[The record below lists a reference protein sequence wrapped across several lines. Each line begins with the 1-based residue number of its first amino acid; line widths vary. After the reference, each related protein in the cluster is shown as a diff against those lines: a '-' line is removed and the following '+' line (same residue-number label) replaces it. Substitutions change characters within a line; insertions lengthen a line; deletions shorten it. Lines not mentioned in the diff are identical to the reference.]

1 MSRFR
6 EELRVI
12 PRIVWLI
19 VIVAYVGLAMGL
31 LIAFT
36 SKPEPGAPPWE
47 YLFSFTLPL
56 IFALYVLLAGYVYGD
71 AKRRNMRAVMWT
83 LLALLIPN
91 AIGFILY
98 FIMREPLMLACPNC
112 GTPVREN
119 FAFCPHCGK
128 SRARSCPQC
137 RQAVE
142 PDWPHC
148 AHCGASLS
156 ANIKVESQ

>member
-12 PRIVWLI
+12 PRVVWII
-19 VIVAYVGLAMGL
+19 VIVVYVSVATGL
-31 LIAFT
+31 LIFT
-36 SKPEPGAPPWE
+36 SNPEPGSPPWVK
-47 YLFSFTLPL
+47 YLFSFAIPL
-56 IFALYVLLAGYVYGD
+56 VFAVYVLLAGYVYGD

-91 AIGFILY
+91 AIGFIVY
-98 FIMREPLMLACPNC
+98 FIMRESLMSACPHC
-112 GTPVREN
+112 GGAVREH

-128 SRARSCPQC
+128 SRALSCPQC
-137 RQAVE
+137 RRVVE

-148 AHCGASLS
+148 AHCGASL
-156 ANIKVESQ
+156 ATNVKVESQ